1 MISNSLAVE
10 ENIIVGVD
18 VVVVMILVYSISYI
32 PPISQVLVFCVLS
45 QTTKHLW
52 LAMLLCCGGDLS
64 LFTPVINYI
73 VHANSFLHG
82 IMARRARWYYVCY
95 HRLQSSVV
103 SYAPLL
109 WW

>member
-1 MISNSLAVE
+1 MFHQSHKF
-10 ENIIVGVD
+10 
-18 VVVVMILVYSISYI
+18 
-32 PPISQVLVFCVLS
+32 VFCVLP

-64 LFTPVINYI
+64 LFTPVIKTLGSATQFNMHGLPTTLYMQTLFSKEGL
-73 VHANSFLHG
+73 VG
-82 IMARRARWYYVCY
+82 IMCVTTDYKA
-95 HRLQSSVV
+95 SVV